1 MCSLS
6 ENKGHITRIGFYGPW
21 FHVTVCDLGKVDLFD
36 QTTPQIRQADA
47 TVCGAAVTISNALSF
62 SQKKKERVDCKTQF
76 VVVVISLN

>member
-47 TVCGAAVTISNALSF
+47 TRRGGYN
-62 SQKKKERVDCKTQF
+62 
-76 VVVVISLN
+76 

>member
-21 FHVTVCDLGKVDLFD
+21 FHVTVCDLGKADLFD

-47 TVCGAAVTISNALSF
+47 TRLGAAVTISNALSF
-62 SQKKKERVDCKTQF
+62 SQKKRKSRLQNSVCSSRHKP
-76 VVVVISLN
+76 